1 MLWIQKGHDG
11 WVELGK
17 VESQWEGMSYEFDTK
32 KIEKMDCLKASCFVR
47 DLKIIMF
54 AGREGA

>member
-1 MLWIQKGHDG
+1 MGGD
-11 WVELGK
+11 
-17 VESQWEGMSYEFDTK
+17 EFDTK
-32 KIEKMDCLKASCFVR
+32 KREKMDCLKASCFVR

>member
-1 MLWIQKGHDG
+1 MGGD
-11 WVELGK
+11 
-17 VESQWEGMSYEFDTK
+17 EFDTK

-47 DLKIIMF
+47 DLKIMF

>member
-17 VESQWEGMSYEFDTK
+17 VESQWEAGDEFDTK
-32 KIEKMDCLKASCFVR
+32 KREKMDCLKASCFVR